1 MVASDNE
8 LNLVSEAETGGQ
20 NTMKH
25 REMLASPPRESSQF
39 SRRSIDARTGE
50 WRRDASP
57 RQISNRNKREK
68 KKEKWKNFSISLP
81 TLIVVHS
88 PPQGYREGNAHIFIS
103 RSLFLFE
110 FRQIITILTIYIY
123 DNKFYRS
130 FPEPER
136 NCKLTVC
143 TLTLRVI
150 ARTRLILPAGTFA
163 FKITRVFNERSCT
176 ISNGKIM

>member
-1 MVASDNE
+1 
-8 LNLVSEAETGGQ
+8 
-20 NTMKH
+20 MKCLLL
-25 REMLASPPRESSQF
+25 RPENPPSFRDDRSMRGLASGCETH
-39 SRRSIDARTGE
+39 RRGKF
-50 WRRDASP
+50 
-57 RQISNRNKREK
+57 QIGINEKK

-110 FRQIITILTIYIY
+110 FRQIITILTIYIYIY

>member
-39 SRRSIDARTGE
+39 SRRSIDERTGE

-68 KKEKWKNFSISLP
+68 KKRKME
-81 TLIVVHS
+81 
-88 PPQGYREGNAHIFIS
+88 
-103 RSLFLFE
+103 E
-110 FRQIITILTIYIY
+110 FFHLVAYI
-123 DNKFYRS
+123 NR
-130 FPEPER
+130 
-136 NCKLTVC
+136 C
-143 TLTLRVI
+143 TLSA
-150 ARTRLILPAGTFA
+150 ARIQR
-163 FKITRVFNERSCT
+163 RQRSHFYL
-176 ISNGKIM
+176 

>member
-39 SRRSIDARTGE
+39 SRRSIDERTGE

-123 DNKFYRS
+123 
-130 FPEPER
+130 
-136 NCKLTVC
+136 
-143 TLTLRVI
+143 I
-150 ARTRLILPAGTFA
+150 
-163 FKITRVFNERSCT
+163 
-176 ISNGKIM
+176 